1 MADERIASVDIG
13 STWTK
18 GALFARSGDAFD
30 VIGTASAPTT
40 PEDLS
45 RGFERVCDGLLAGD
59 RRTPIRFSSSARGGL
74 RIVSLGLV
82 PDLTLSVA
90 RLAACSAGGKVVR
103 AFAYRLTEAEV
114 AEIERL
120 DPDIILF
127 TGGTDGGNEEVVL
140 HNARLL
146 AAARTGAAV
155 LYAGNS
161 KARDRVLALL
171 AGRNAV
177 AAANVMPEVGA
188 VRIEPAQDAIRRL
201 FLEKIV
207 EGKGLSAVVA
217 RAGGLPR
224 PTPRAVL
231 DLVEAIPAADPGFGD
246 FCAVDVGGATTDFYS
261 CAEGLPGSGAVL
273 LKGLREPRIKRT
285 VEGDLGLRVSAE
297 ALFASEEGF
306 IRGRLG
312 SEGLPAEA
320 LPGYLRLVSSR
331 PEHRPR
337 SAEEEALDR
346 VLARACVR
354 AAARRHAGVLS
365 RVFTPQGA
373 VGVQR
378 GKDLRGVRKLVGSG
392 GFFSRA
398 SEARVLEEACGR
410 SGGDP
415 DERALLPEDPEVLI
429 DDRNLFPLLGNL
441 VPTHPGEAARTALRG
456 LKKTG

>member
-1 MADERIASVDIG
+1 MASIDIG

-30 VIGTASAPTT
+30 VLRTASAPTT
-40 PEDLS
+40 ADDLS
-45 RGFERVCDGLLAGD
+45 RGFDRVCGELLGGGDGV
-59 RRTPIRFSSSARGGL
+59 PIRFSSSARGGL

-90 RLAACSAGGKVVR
+90 RLAACTAGGKVVR

-114 AEIERL
+114 AEVDRL

-146 AAARTGAAV
+146 AAARTGAAI
-155 LYAGNS
+155 LYAGNA
-161 KARDRVLALL
+161 KARDRVLSLL
-171 AGRNAV
+171 AGRNAA

-188 VRIEPAQDAIRRL
+188 VRIEAAQEAIRRL

-217 RAGGLPR
+217 KTGGLPR

-261 CAEGLPGSGAVL
+261 CAEGLPESGAVL
-273 LKGLREPRIKRT
+273 LKGLREPKIKRT

-297 ALFASEEGF
+297 ALFASERDS
-306 IRGRLG
+306 IRGRME
-312 SEGLPAEA
+312 SEGLPGET

-331 PEHRPR
+331 PEHRAEAP
-337 SAEEEALDR
+337 EEEMLDR

-373 VGVQR
+373 VSVQK
-378 GKDLRGVRKLVGSG
+378 GKDLRGVKKLVGSG
-392 GFFSRA
+392 GYFSRPA
-398 SEARVLEEACGR
+398 EARVLEEACGR
-410 SGGDP
+410 PGGDP
-415 DERALLPEDPEVLI
+415 DERALLPENPEFLI

-441 VPTHPGEAARTALRG
+441 VPTHPDEAARTAVRG